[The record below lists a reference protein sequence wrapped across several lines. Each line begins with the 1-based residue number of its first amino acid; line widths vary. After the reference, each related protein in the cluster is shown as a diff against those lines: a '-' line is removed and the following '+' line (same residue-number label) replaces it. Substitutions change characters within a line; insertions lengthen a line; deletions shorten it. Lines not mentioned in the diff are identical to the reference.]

1 MGFSGFL
8 TFLMSLV
15 FRSDKVISSLLAEV
29 EHLES
34 VTYHVFLNSVVELG
48 VGLE

>member
-1 MGFSGFL
+1 MGFSCFL

-15 FRSDKVISSLLAEV
+15 FCSDKVIASLLAEV

-34 VTYHVFLNSVVELG
+34 VPDHVFLNSVVELG